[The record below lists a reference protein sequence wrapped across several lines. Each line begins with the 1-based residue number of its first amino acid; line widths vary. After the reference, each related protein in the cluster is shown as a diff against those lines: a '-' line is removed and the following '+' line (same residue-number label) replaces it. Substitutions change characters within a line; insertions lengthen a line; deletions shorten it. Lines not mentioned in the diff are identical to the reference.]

1 MYKEAV
7 LKKLKIILFIVVCAC
22 VTFTVYYFITEL
34 DTKLDALKFIQIK
47 QQEEHAK
54 TNQFLLSTID
64 WATKR
69 QKMIL
74 FSRDIIFC
82 ERKNVK
88 NFPVMPLEEAYL
100 IAESNI
106 SECEKYVN
114 VNPLVLL
121 AMQRCESFF
130 NKKAKSPAGAL
141 GLNQIMSS
149 TAKLLSSAMQLD
161 YNDTLL
167 FDIKYSDKLAVK
179 YLDVLYTTYMSTEL
193 ALADYNGGP
202 RVAYYYKTK
211 NELLPKETAEYVP
224 CVIDA
229 WKNYEKLFEVY
240 KVDSTLLNLDST
252 LRFKTIKTK
261 G

>member
-1 MYKEAV
+1 M
-7 LKKLKIILFIVVCAC
+7 IAC
-22 VTFTVYYFITEL
+22 CCIAFAAYYFITEL
-34 DTKLDALKFIQIK
+34 DALRFIQIK
-47 QQEEHAK
+47 QQEEHTK

-74 FSRDIIFC
+74 FSRDIIFS

-88 NFPVMPLEEAYL
+88 NFPIMPLEEAYL
-100 IAESNI
+100 IAESNV
-106 SECEKYVN
+106 SECEKYVH

-141 GLNQIMSS
+141 GLNQIMPS
-149 TAKLLSSAMQLD
+149 TAKLLSLALQID
-161 YNDTLL
+161 YSDTLL
-167 FDIKYSDKLAVK
+167 FDIKYSNKLTVK
-179 YLDVLYTTYMSTEL
+179 YLDILYATYLSIDL
-193 ALADYNGGP
+193 VLADYNGGP
-202 RVAYYYKTK
+202 RVAYYYKAK

-224 CVIDA
+224 CVIDT
-229 WKNYEKLFEVY
+229 WKSYEKLFEAY

-252 LRFKTIKTK
+252 LRFKTIKNNK